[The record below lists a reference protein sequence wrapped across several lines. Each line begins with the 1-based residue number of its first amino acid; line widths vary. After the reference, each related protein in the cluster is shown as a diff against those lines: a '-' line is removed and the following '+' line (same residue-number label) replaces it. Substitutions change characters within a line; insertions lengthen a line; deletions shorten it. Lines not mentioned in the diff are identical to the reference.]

1 MAKRQ
6 HVSEL
11 TSTAA
16 KARIFLTLIFAAS
29 AGYAISTTARSQAAQ
44 KPSKSPSPQTEL
56 NPKQIPFRIVY
67 ETCHRTEGR
76 LNWELYIADADGSNQ
91 LNLTRTPEVHEMYPI
106 VSPDAGKICFV
117 ADELVNGSKVRS
129 VYYMTVGGTDRIKV
143 AENAR
148 QPCWSPDSKTIAY
161 TKGEFD
167 RYTTTDYATKGL
179 YFYDLQTGQHKE
191 HPNKDL
197 LHLYNICW
205 TPDGKWFIATVHG
218 AMGYKHTNLAI
229 QADGKKFFDLD
240 IEGCRP
246 DVTLDGTKIVW
257 CPDER
262 ALWVG
267 DLDLTASGPQVTN
280 RRIVFA
286 RSGLGT
292 FQQQADWSPDG
303 KFIAFGRG
311 PKKGGAGHYPVAVG
325 NPAKGWDI
333 CVGNLDGKWVRVT
346 TDGSHNKEPD
356 WVPVPPLR
364 R

>member
-1 MAKRQ
+1 M
-6 HVSEL
+6 
-11 TSTAA
+11 
-16 KARIFLTLIFAAS
+16 
-29 AGYAISTTARSQAAQ
+29 
-44 KPSKSPSPQTEL
+44 
-56 NPKQIPFRIVY
+56 
-67 ETCHRTEGR
+67 
-76 LNWELYIADADGSNQ
+76 ADADGSDRF
-91 LNLTRTPEVHEMYPI
+91 NLTRTPDVHEMYPV
-106 VSPDAGKICFV
+106 VSPDASKICFV
-117 ADELVNGSKVRS
+117 ADELVNATKIRS
-129 VYYMTVGGTDRIKV
+129 VYYMSIGGTDRVKV

-179 YFYDLQTGQHKE
+179 FFYNLQTGQHKQ

-246 DVTLDGTKIVW
+246 DVTLDGAKIVW

-267 DLDLTASGPQVTN
+267 DLNLTASGPQVTN
-280 RRIVFA
+280 KRIVFA